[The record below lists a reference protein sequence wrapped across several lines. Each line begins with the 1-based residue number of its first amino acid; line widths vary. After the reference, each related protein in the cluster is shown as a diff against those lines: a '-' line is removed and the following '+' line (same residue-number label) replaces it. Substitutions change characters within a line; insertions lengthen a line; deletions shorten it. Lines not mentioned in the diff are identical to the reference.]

1 MSRKASREKQGSD
14 SDASASSAVRPSSA
28 EDLSELRQW
37 LAVRHALHP
46 MQPVQMQA
54 AGVIAL
60 LGRVSPATAV
70 TIRLADLDWLVR
82 EGDLQKGVQNGT
94 VLNARTN

>member
-1 MSRKASREKQGSD
+1 MSRKASAKRRARIATHRQ
-14 SDASASSAVRPSSA
+14 VRPPLE

-37 LAVRHALHP
+37 LAAQQSLHP

-60 LGRVSPATAV
+60 LSRVSPTTSV
-70 TIRLADLDWLVR
+70 TIRLADLDRLVR
-82 EGDLQKGVQNGT
+82 EGDVQKEVQDGT
-94 VLNARTN
+94 TTP